1 MTAKK
6 RILLL
11 TTGGTIASVPGG
23 EGLEPRRSEVMER
36 ELEQLRTYYDI
47 SVKDVIC
54 LDSSN
59 IRPEEWQLI
68 ARHIFED
75 RAGYDGIVVSH
86 GTDTMAYTASAV
98 TFMLPNIDV
107 PVVFTGSQLPLTDML
122 SDGPDNLRTAFAMA
136 ASGAPGVFLAFDR
149 KVMLGCRAVKVR
161 ASGFSA
167 FESVNAR
174 YAALVSNRGL
184 VVDTDVLPRRTG
196 ESKLLSDISKEV
208 FLLKLTPGLNPAIF
222 DMLAATENA
231 VMEVPDGSIDFEN
244 VSFRYSATAKHRALK
259 EVNLH
264 IPSGATVGILGGTGS
279 SKTTLVQLIPRLYDV
294 SEGTLKV
301 GGIDVRKYDL
311 EVLRDNVAMVLQKNE
326 LFSGTIK
333 ENLRWGNPNATDEEL
348 VHACRL
354 ACADEFIRSF
364 PDGYDTHIEQGGTNV
379 SGGQK
384 QRLCIARAL
393 LKKPKIL
400 ILDDS
405 TSAVD
410 TRTDAMI
417 RQAFREE
424 IPGTTKLIIAQ
435 RIASVQDADI
445 IVVLD
450 NGMVKDVGTHESLL
464 ASSKIYQEVY
474 YSQQKGGEE

>member
-11 TTGGTIASVPGG
+11 TTGGTIASGPGG

-196 ESKLLSDISKEV
+196 ESTLLSDISKEV
-208 FLLKLTPGLNPAIF
+208 FLLKLTPGLNPSVF
-222 DMLAATENA
+222 DMLAA
-231 VMEVPDGSIDFEN
+231 MG
-244 VSFRYSATAKHRALK
+244 YK
-259 EVNLH
+259 
-264 IPSGATVGILGGTGS
+264 GIVIEAFGLGGVNVLHRGLRGIHRCVEDGVS
-279 SKTTLVQLIPRLYDV
+279 VVVTTQCLYDSADLQVYQVGSKLLELGVIQGRDMTSEAAMTKLMWAIGQGMNPAQV
-294 SEGTLKV
+294 SELFGQNLA
-301 GGIDVRKYDL
+301 G
-311 EVLRDNVAMVLQKNE
+311 EV
-326 LFSGTIK
+326 TI
-333 ENLRWGNPNATDEEL
+333 
-348 VHACRL
+348 
-354 ACADEFIRSF
+354 
-364 PDGYDTHIEQGGTNV
+364 
-379 SGGQK
+379 
-384 QRLCIARAL
+384 
-393 LKKPKIL
+393 
-400 ILDDS
+400 
-405 TSAVD
+405 
-410 TRTDAMI
+410 
-417 RQAFREE
+417 
-424 IPGTTKLIIAQ
+424 
-435 RIASVQDADI
+435 
-445 IVVLD
+445 
-450 NGMVKDVGTHESLL
+450 
-464 ASSKIYQEVY
+464 
-474 YSQQKGGEE
+474 